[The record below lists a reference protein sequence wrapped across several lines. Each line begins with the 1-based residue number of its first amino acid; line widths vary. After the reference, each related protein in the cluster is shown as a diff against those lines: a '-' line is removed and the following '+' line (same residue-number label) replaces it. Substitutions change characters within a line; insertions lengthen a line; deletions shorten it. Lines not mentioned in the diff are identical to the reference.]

1 MLLGDDMD
9 FNGFSITKFVS
20 CFYAIDKKGRKKEFI
35 NRRFACFIITLKGR
49 ISFTSRENRVFSDSK
64 HAVFLPQGLDYVNE
78 CLEDAES
85 IVINFSTDKS
95 YTLPA
100 SLAAVTKT
108 RALECYKTVKK
119 SSASLSAQS
128 RMIIYSEIYSIA
140 AELFA
145 ERNDNRM
152 SDAIATKAVEYMM
165 ENYHTSTLTV
175 KDVADHCYIS
185 EIYLRK
191 LFEKKYSTTPFKKLT
206 EIRMKRAYVLAKEK
220 RPITEIAEAVG
231 YGAVCQ
237 FSRAYKKYY
246 GRPPSEE

>member
-1 MLLGDDMD
+1 MGDDMD
-9 FNGFSITKFVS
+9 FNDFAITKFVS
-20 CFYAIDKKGRKKEFI
+20 CFYAIDKKGRKKEFV

-49 ISFTSRENRVFSDSK
+49 ISFTSGEMRVFSDSN

-85 IVINFSTDKS
+85 IVVNFSTVQP
-95 YTLPA
+95 YTLSA
-100 SLAAVTKT
+100 SLATVNNT
-108 RALECYKTVKK
+108 RAIESYDTIKK
-119 SSASLSAQS
+119 ASASLSAQS

-140 AELFA
+140 AKLFA
-145 ERNDNRM
+145 ERNENRV

-165 ENYHTSTLTV
+165 ENYHISTLTV
-175 KDVADHCYIS
+175 KDVADYCYIS

-191 LFEKKYSTTPFKKLT
+191 LFEKKYSSTPFKKLT
-206 EIRMKRAYVLAKEK
+206 EIRMKRAYILAKEK
-220 RPITEIAEAVG
+220 RPVTEIAEAVG

-246 GRPPSEE
+246 GRSPSEE